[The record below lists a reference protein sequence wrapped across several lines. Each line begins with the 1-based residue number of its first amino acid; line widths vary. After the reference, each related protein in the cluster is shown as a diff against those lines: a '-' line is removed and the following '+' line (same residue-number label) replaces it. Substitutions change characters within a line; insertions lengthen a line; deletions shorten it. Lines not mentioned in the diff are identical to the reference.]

1 MVPTMYADV
10 PEFMYKAAA
19 RSVLS
24 AVVYLVQRG
33 ELQTDGPVT
42 LTAEYF
48 RA

>member
-1 MVPTMYADV
+1 MYR
-10 PEFMYKAAA
+10 AAG

-33 ELQTDGPVT
+33 ELKCDGPVT
-42 LTAEYF
+42 LTAEYY